1 MYHEEHWKSTIA
13 LTLFPG
19 NRDVTVVFD
28 PAPDSI
34 TNYVFLINA
43 ESNEL
48 YKNQQVFGEPKP
60 VLFKNTPDGL
70 YYVSVSM
77 AWYAGNLFI
86 ISS

>member
-34 TNYVFLINA
+34 RNEVSLINA